1 MILSCVARTGER
13 FGMGHIVDVLRG
25 ADTERVRA
33 LGHERLSTWGLLEGR
48 DRKEVMNLTF
58 QLLDQGL
65 LERTE
70 GDYPVLY
77 LNEASIEVMR
87 GKRAVQ
93 LVPVRVKRAR
103 TTARE
108 ASSWEGVD
116 RDLFESLRGLRT
128 ELAAARGVPPYV
140 IFSDASLRDMAR
152 KKPSSA
158 DELLDVHGVGEKKLA
173 DLGAAFLRRIHEHLE
188 GLAHDS
194 QSG

>member
-1 MILSCVARTGER
+1 
-13 FGMGHIVDVLRG
+13 
-25 ADTERVRA
+25 
-33 LGHERLSTWGLLEGR
+33 LLEGR
-48 DRKEVMNLTF
+48 DKKEVLNLAF

-65 LERTE
+65 MERTGGE
-70 GDYPVLY
+70 YPVLY
-77 LNEASIEVMR
+77 LNEASVEVMR

-128 ELAAARGVPPYV
+128 ELAGTRGVPPYV

-152 KKPSSA
+152 KKPSSPN
-158 DELLDVHGVGEKKLA
+158 EFLDIHGVGEKKLA
-173 DLGAAFLRRIHEHLE
+173 TLGAAFLARIREYEE
-188 GLAHDS
+188 GPA
-194 QSG
+194 QATIENP